1 MFYWWLY
8 AQALTVYF
16 YGGYGCSFQCCFL
29 VFRFSSCLLKQ
40 WCMAQIQGFILLALR
55 EFPEVLFLS
64 LVNNSENMGD
74 GFARKPGFDPGLGR
88 SPGEGNGNPLQ
99 YSYLENPM
107 DRGAWQATV
116 HRVAKSRTRLSN
128 FTHSTH
134 SLTQVLESLEA
145 SPSIAWA
152 TCSWYSA
159 TLRSSVVS
167 TVSPCCQGLRTLI
180 IAMVV
185 QGAADD
191 FLQGKSNSLFTNK
204 K

>member
-1 MFYWWLY
+1 M
-8 AQALTVYF
+8 YF

-29 VFRFSSCLLKQ
+29 AFRFSSCLLKQ
-40 WCMAQIQGFILLALR
+40 WCMAQIQGFILLVLR

-145 SPSIAWA
+145 SPSIALVNDVQLIQRHLEVL
-152 TCSWYSA
+152 CCFSSFS
-159 TLRSSVVS
+159 LLPRS
-167 TVSPCCQGLRTLI
+167 Q
-180 IAMVV
+180 
-185 QGAADD
+185 D
-191 FLQGKSNSLFTNK
+191 FNRSHGCTGGRR
-204 K
+204 

>member
-29 VFRFSSCLLKQ
+29 AFRFSSCLLKQ
-40 WCMAQIQGFILLALR
+40 WCMAQIQGFILLVLR

-128 FTHSTH
+128 FTFTYYLAYSDILKIYS
-134 SLTQVLESLEA
+134 SLWEFYSLYR
-145 SPSIAWA
+145 WG
-152 TCSWYSA
+152 TCP
-159 TLRSSVVS
+159 L
-167 TVSPCCQGLRTLI
+167 LI
-180 IAMVV
+180 CWWH
-185 QGAADD
+185 
-191 FLQGKSNSLFTNK
+191 
-204 K
+204 